1 MKSFVEVAMPD
12 VLGLLARRLGLN
24 PESVGL
30 TLIQHAVEEHMDDLG
45 LDDATDYVQR
55 LHGSQEFDEL
65 IERVVVPETW
75 FFRDLEPFRCVQH
88 FVRKQ
93 WRPQRVGERL
103 RVLNIPSS
111 TGEEP
116 YSVAITL
123 LDLGLTAGQFVID
136 GVDISRRHIEQ
147 ARLGRFTGN
156 SFRETHDITLQPVN
170 SFFHSQD
177 DRLIL
182 TEHVRTLVHFTRANL
197 ASADFLFDANRYH
210 IIFCRNL
217 LIYLTPEA
225 REQALAHFRRLLEPG
240 GFIYFGHAESA
251 IATNARLAV
260 MDRQFPFA
268 FQFDSTRDEA
278 DGDDLPSPSSGLKSS
293 AFFKLPSLPLVAD
306 DSLFP
311 LGLGSE
317 SSIFTLPDVVSV
329 ADDPP
334 PPPDSASK
342 STAVFKLPD
351 RPRPQPP
358 RPPAAPVASVAPESG
373 PAEID
378 RLALARA
385 AADAGQLGAA
395 AQHCQQVLAEAATS
409 AEAYCLL
416 GTIRQAQGDVA
427 GAEQSFQKA
436 LYLDPSHHES
446 LVHLGLL
453 AQRRGDATGAANFRR
468 RAERLGKGEPK
479 P

>member
-1 MKSFVEVAMPD
+1 MKEFVEVAMPD
-12 VLGLLARRLGLN
+12 VLELLTRRMGLN

-30 TLIQHAVEEHMDDLG
+30 KLIHHAVDEHMDDLG
-45 LDDATDYVQR
+45 LDDATEYVQR

-75 FFRDLEPFRCVQH
+75 FFRDLEPFRCLQH

-123 LDLGLTAGQFVID
+123 LDLGLTDGQFVID
-136 GVDISRRHIEQ
+136 GVDISRTNIQQ
-147 ARLGRFTGN
+147 ARRGSFTGN
-156 SFRETHDITLQPVN
+156 SFREKIDITLQPVN
-170 SFFHSQD
+170 SFFHSRD

-182 TEHVRTLVHFTRANL
+182 KDHVQSLVHFTRANL
-197 ASADFLFDANRYH
+197 ASPEFLLDANPYH

-225 REQALAHFRRLLEPG
+225 RDQALAHFRRLLEPG
-240 GFIYFGHAESA
+240 GFMYFGHAESS
-251 IATNARLAV
+251 IGTNSRLTV

-268 FQFDSTRDEA
+268 FQFPATDDA
-278 DGDDLPSPSSGLKSS
+278 VDGGDLTSLVSGFRSS
-293 AFFKLPSLPLVAD
+293 AVFKLPNLPPVVDDAPLPPVPSLQSSDLFKLPTLVA
-306 DSLFP
+306 
-311 LGLGSE
+311 
-317 SSIFTLPDVVSV
+317 V

-334 PPPDSASK
+334 PPLESASK
-342 STAVFKLPD
+342 STAVFKMPD

-358 RPPAAPVASVAPESG
+358 RPAPVSVPSATPDSDS
-373 PAEID
+373 AEID
-378 RLALARA
+378 RLTRARA
-385 AADAGQLGAA
+385 AADAGQLDEALR
-395 AQHCQQVLAEAATS
+395 HCQHVLAKDATS

-427 GAEQSFQKA
+427 GAEQNFQKA
-436 LYLDPSHHES
+436 LYLDPAHHES
-446 LVHLGLL
+446 LVHLSLL
-453 AQRRGDATGAANFRR
+453 AQRRGDAISAANFRR
-468 RAERLGKGEPK
+468 RAERLGKGGV
-479 P
+479 

>member
-12 VLGLLARRLGLN
+12 VLDLLTRRMGLN

-30 TLIQHAVEEHMDDLG
+30 KLIQHAVDEHMDDLG
-45 LDDATDYVQR
+45 LNDATDYVQR
-55 LHGSQEFDEL
+55 LRGSQEFDEL

-75 FFRDLEPFRCVQH
+75 FFRDLEPFRCLQH

-123 LDLGLTAGQFVID
+123 LDLGLTAEQFVID
-136 GVDISRRHIEQ
+136 GVDISRTNIQ
-147 ARLGRFTGN
+147 MARQGSFTGN
-156 SFRETHDITLQPVN
+156 SFREKIDITLQPVN
-170 SFFHSQD
+170 GFFHSQD

-182 TEHVRTLVHFTRANL
+182 KDHVRSLVHFTRANL
-197 ASADFLFDANRYH
+197 ASPEFLLDANPYH

-225 REQALAHFRRLLEPG
+225 REQALEHFRRLLEPD
-240 GFIYFGHAESA
+240 GFMYFGHAESS
-251 IATNARLAV
+251 IGTNARLAV

-268 FQFDSTRDEA
+268 FQFPATDDAA
-278 DGDDLPSPSSGLKSS
+278 DGIDLTSLVSGSKSS
-293 AFFKLPSLPLVAD
+293 AVFKLSNLPPVAEDSPSPFVPSLQSSDLFKLPTLVA
-306 DSLFP
+306 
-311 LGLGSE
+311 SE
-317 SSIFTLPDVVSV
+317 
-329 ADDPP
+329 DDPP
-334 PPPDSASK
+334 PPPESASK
-342 STAVFKLPD
+342 STAVFKMPD
-351 RPRPQPP
+351 RPRPQPL
-358 RPPAAPVASVAPESG
+358 RPVPVASATRDSG
-373 PAEID
+373 SAEID

-385 AADAGQLGAA
+385 AADAGQLDEAL
-395 AQHCQQVLAEAATS
+395 HYCRQVLAEDATF
-409 AEAYCLL
+409 AEAYCLV
-416 GTIRQAQGDVA
+416 GTIRQAQRDFS

-446 LVHLGLL
+446 LVHMSLL
-453 AQRRGDATGAANFRR
+453 VQRRGDALSAANFRR
-468 RAERLGKGEPK
+468 RAERQEKGGN
-479 P
+479 